1 MALFKYTAVND
12 KGEEVSGT
20 MEVDGKEALVAKLQ
34 SQKLIVTS
42 MRKVSMFL
50 QQLKGSG
57 AKIKMEDVLNFSRQL
72 AALVKANIPL
82 DQCFGVLAEQTMNPK
97 FKEIV
102 KKIQDDIIAGNSLS
116 TAFEKYPKL
125 FPPLYAGMVKAGE
138 AAGKLPVVLIR
149 VAKYMESSARLRSKL
164 KNAMI
169 YPLIVICVAIA
180 VVIFIM
186 TVVIPQFEKLYGQF
200 GANLPALTNVLI
212 ALSHGIGF
220 LILKTPVNVIFFGS
234 LFVGWVLLKNYLQ
247 TEKGKMQ
254 FDSLILKLPILG
266 VYIQKVIFAKFSNT
280 MGILVTSGVPILECF
295 DLLSK
300 TVGSK
305 PIEKSLNEAR
315 ERIKEGE
322 KIAEAL
328 RKYAFFPPMIVQMIK
343 VGEQTGKLGEAMDQI
358 AEYYDEEVN
367 ISTAALMSIIE
378 PALMLLLAGMVG
390 SVVVGLYLPV
400 FRMHQLLRKTY

>member
-1 MALFKYTAVND
+1 
-12 KGEEVSGT
+12 
-20 MEVDGKEALVAKLQ
+20 
-34 SQKLIVTS
+34 
-42 MRKVSMFL
+42 
-50 QQLKGSG
+50 
-57 AKIKMEDVLNFSRQL
+57 
-72 AALVKANIPL
+72 
-82 DQCFGVLAEQTMNPK
+82 
-97 FKEIV
+97 
-102 KKIQDDIIAGNSLS
+102 
-116 TAFEKYPKL
+116 
-125 FPPLYAGMVKAGE
+125 
-138 AAGKLPVVLIR
+138 
-149 VAKYMESSARLRSKL
+149 
-164 KNAMI
+164 
-169 YPLIVICVAIA
+169 
-180 VVIFIM
+180 
-186 TVVIPQFEKLYGQF
+186 
-200 GANLPALTNVLI
+200 
-212 ALSHGIGF
+212 
-220 LILKTPVNVIFFGS
+220 
-234 LFVGWVLLKNYLQ
+234 
-247 TEKGKMQ
+247 MQ

-378 PALMLLLAGMVG
+378 PLLMLLLAGMVG